1 MGERADRKRQLI
13 LRKAREVF
21 AAKGYRAVTMK
32 DIVDAC
38 GISRGG
44 LYLYFPDVREVFLA
58 VLKEEQPEENAA
70 AIDRVLAGDATV
82 TEMLALYLAD
92 RKREVLD
99 GDRGLARAEYEFF
112 SSGEAGEE
120 AVHPLKARFESA
132 VLAVTQLITL
142 GVKSGEFISQAPESD
157 ARNIMYVLEGLRAAG
172 QTYGVSPSEVD
183 REIDHVLH
191 RIKLE

>member
-1 MGERADRKRQLI
+1 MGERADRKKQLI
-13 LRKAREVF
+13 LQKAREVF

-44 LYLYFPDVREVFLA
+44 LYLYYPDVREVFLA
-58 VLKEEQPEENAA
+58 VLGGERPQENEA

-82 TEMLALYLAD
+82 TEMLMLYLAD

-120 AVHPLKARFESA
+120 TVHPLKARFESA

-142 GVKSGEFISQAPESD
+142 GVKSGEFVSDAPESD
-157 ARNIMYVLEGLRAAG
+157 ARSIMYTLEGLRAAG
-172 QTYGVSPSEVD
+172 QTFGVSPAEVD
-183 REIDHVLH
+183 REIDHMLH
-191 RIKLE
+191 RIRQE